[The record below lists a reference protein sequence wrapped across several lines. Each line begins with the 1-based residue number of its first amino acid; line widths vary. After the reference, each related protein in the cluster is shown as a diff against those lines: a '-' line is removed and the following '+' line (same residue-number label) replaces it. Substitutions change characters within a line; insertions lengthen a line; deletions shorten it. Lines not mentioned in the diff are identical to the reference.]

1 MIRYKKPDKNKALSL
16 IKSAK
21 SDFAF
26 TLTLSISD
34 NSANTIIRNI
44 YESFRMIGEALLI
57 SKGIQSED
65 HVLPI
70 KELID
75 LNIKTSRPLG
85 FLDQLRKIRRNIN
98 YYGYKST
105 KQEAED
111 ILDFGKQYFDLIIKK
126 AESLIKD

>member
-1 MIRYKKPDKNKALSL
+1 MIRYKQPDKNKALSL

-21 SDFAF
+21 SDFIF
-26 TLTLSISD
+26 TLTLPISD
-34 NSANTIIRNI
+34 SSANTIIRNI
-44 YESFRMIGEALLI
+44 YESFRMIGESLLI
-57 SKGIQSED
+57 SKGIQSEN

-75 LNIKTSRPLG
+75 LNINLPRPII

-105 KQEAED
+105 KEEAKD
-111 ILDFGKQYFDLIIKK
+111 ILDFSKQSFDLIIEK
-126 AESLIKD
+126 ALSLIE